1 MAAITSPSE
10 TILVDVRDNVC
21 WISFNRPD
29 SLNALNSELVSALDY
44 IITAVG
50 DQDDIRCVT
59 IQGAGDHFM
68 AGGDIKKFKVMLDTE
83 PDMTARRHEF
93 ERLLHNVHE
102 VIFKMRK
109 LRQPIIAI
117 VKGAVA
123 GAGVSLMMACD
134 LVVASEK
141 SFFTLA
147 YCHLGVSPDGG
158 STYHLPRMV
167 GMKRAFEIALL
178 GNRFDADKAEKWGL
192 INQSVSADELEKT
205 VSDLADEL
213 ASLAPETMQ
222 LGLAAYEQQDAL
234 AFDEALPFLQEQIA
248 QCFQGDDAK
257 EGIAAFLEKR
267 KPNWK

>member
-109 LRQPIIAI
+109 LQED
-117 VKGAVA
+117 V
-123 GAGVSLMMACD
+123 
-134 LVVASEK
+134 
-141 SFFTLA
+141 
-147 YCHLGVSPDGG
+147 
-158 STYHLPRMV
+158 
-167 GMKRAFEIALL
+167 MKI
-178 GNRFDADKAEKWGL
+178 
-192 INQSVSADELEKT
+192 
-205 VSDLADEL
+205 
-213 ASLAPETMQ
+213 M
-222 LGLAAYEQQDAL
+222 
-234 AFDEALPFLQEQIA
+234 
-248 QCFQGDDAK
+248 
-257 EGIAAFLEKR
+257 
-267 KPNWK
+267 